1 MRTMRNEGDRIP
13 KFELFEGLSLS
24 LHKEVINKEDRR
36 RYPRLKK

>member
-13 KFELFEGLSLS
+13 KFELFEGLSL
-24 LHKEVINKEDRR
+24 HKEVINKEDRR